1 VPLTVARTSNNF
13 LGSLGAPER
22 NSPYAS
28 FSRLALRLPLRGCRN
43 SPFLHCIFLVRA
55 YAALA
60 LRYGILLN
68 RRCPECGLPPHGPGR
83 IVTVEG
89 DPDHDPQERCSECG
103 RFLWTTILIV
113 YEDSEGSDA
122 ASTAEGGGVIAGA

>member
-1 VPLTVARTSNNF
+1 MSRGNTS
-13 LGSLGAPER
+13 
-22 NSPYAS
+22 
-28 FSRLALRLPLRGCRN
+28 SRLEKLEASARSGPSG
-43 SPFLHCIFLVRA
+43 
-55 YAALA
+55 
-60 LRYGILLN
+60 
-68 RRCPECGLPPHGPGR
+68 RCPECGLPPHGPGR

>member
-1 VPLTVARTSNNF
+1 LERRNATHRTLLF
-13 LGSLGAPER
+13 LVSLYGSLSEVAE
-22 NSPYAS
+22 
-28 FSRLALRLPLRGCRN
+28 
-43 SPFLHCIFLVRA
+43 FLVRA